1 MNNKND
7 IFYKQRRPLI
17 EVKVRG
23 IFGEAHAFIE
33 KQPYF
38 LAESPQIIAEVGLG
52 DVRLVVNVATHGNE
66 VLPVIA
72 AHKAIELLKNQHI
85 DGCVRF
91 TVANPPALRVN
102 KRFIE
107 SDLNRIYPGK
117 SDGTIEERLA
127 TEMFPYIDSVPF
139 VLDMHTSPNT
149 PPFVVMVDRSRG
161 HLEFAEHLGIQDIAL
176 LVMKPEPHSMVQF
189 AHYGVGVELGL
200 HNDETVIERG
210 VHVIAN
216 VMRGIGML
224 PMRDIPRPDYRYYAM
239 TGLISRETVAAL
251 PSGMIQDF
259 VPVENHLV
267 RMEPED
273 GVTIP
278 ILSDP
283 NRTFSDHYC
292 LALKKVSR
300 DYLEIKE
307 EV

>member
-1 MNNKND
+1 MP
-7 IFYKQRRPLI
+7 RT
-17 EVKVRG
+17 V
-23 IFGEAHAFIE
+23 FGEARAFIE

-66 VLPVIA
+66 VMPVIA
-72 AHKAIELLKNQHI
+72 AHKAIELLKHQHI
-85 DGCVRF
+85 DGRVRF
-91 TVANPPALRVN
+91 TIANPPALRAN

-107 SDLNRIYPGK
+107 NDLNRIYPGK
-117 SDGTIEERLA
+117 PEGTIEERLA
-127 TEMFPYIDSVPF
+127 TEMFPFIESVPF

-149 PPFVVMVDRSRG
+149 PPFVVAVDRSQG

-189 AHYGVGVELGL
+189 AHCGVGVELGP

-210 VHVIAN
+210 IHVIVHA
-216 VMRGIGML
+216 MRGISML
-224 PMRDIPRPDYRYYAM
+224 STQDTSQPDYRYYAM

-251 PSGMIQDF
+251 PPGTIQDF
-259 VPVENHLV
+259 IPVANHLV
-267 RMEPED
+267 GIKPED

-283 NRTFSDHYC
+283 NRTFSNHYC

-300 DYLEIKE
+300 DFLETKE